1 MRPEHQLTDRFA
13 VVLIPVFEDPE
24 EQTVS
29 PYRNED
35 WYDER
40 MSWKWMNT
48 VMRVNSLVQKVCSA
62 VQSNEEHLAE
72 HSDGHHCICH
82 CTISFIFPIFRSR
95 R

>member
-1 MRPEHQLTDRFA
+1 

-24 EQTVS
+24 EQKLS

-48 VMRVNSLVQKVCSA
+48 VMRVNSLVQKVC
-62 VQSNEEHLAE
+62 HTT
-72 HSDGHHCICH
+72 CH
-82 CTISFIFPIFRSR
+82 TTCPTT
-95 R
+95 